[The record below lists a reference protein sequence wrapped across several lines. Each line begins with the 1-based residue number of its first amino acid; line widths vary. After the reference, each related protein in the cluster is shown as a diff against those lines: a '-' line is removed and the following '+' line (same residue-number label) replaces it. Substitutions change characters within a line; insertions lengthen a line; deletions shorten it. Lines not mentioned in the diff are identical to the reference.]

1 MAVEGEDIAVA
12 AAVIHSAVSLRRLA
26 ELRSHYAGCDAMSLL
41 RGLHD
46 DRELAS
52 RIAVV
57 SAFGAESAVL
67 LDMVASIDPAW
78 PVLFLDTGK
87 HFPPDVDHLIAHV
100 KLTNVRSLQPAP
112 GALQA
117 QDFTGELWRQSPDAC
132 CRLRKTEPLSEALGM
147 FAAWVTGR
155 KRFHGAERARLEV
168 FELER
173 GTSRSKFSLA
183 RWSGQD
189 VANYLRTR
197 KLPMHPLVAAGF
209 RSIGCAPCTLPI
221 GHDKSPRCGR
231 WRGRGKT
238 ECGNPSWDRIV
249 AHGLERAGSRR
260 NARSKP
266 IGTVTR
272 RRPRHPVA
280 SVPVQRSEQWPLV
293 SSAPRQLQRSSIIGE
308 GRLGAQ
314 LPSNVSLGRL

>member
-1 MAVEGEDIAVA
+1 MAVEGEDIADT
-12 AAVIHSAVSLRRLA
+12 AAVIHSEVSLRRLA
-26 ELRSHYAGCDAMSLL
+26 ELRSDYACCDAMSLL

-46 DRELAS
+46 DRELAG

-87 HFPPDVDHLIAHV
+87 HFPQTLAYRDHLIAHV

-173 GTSRSKFSLA
+173 GTSRLKVNPLA

-189 VANYLRTR
+189 VANYLRAR

-209 RSIGCAPCTLPI
+209 RSIGCAPCTLPV
-221 GHDKSPRCGR
+221 GHDESPRCGR

-238 ECGNPSWDRIV
+238 ECGI
-249 AHGLERAGSRR
+249 HL
-260 NARSKP
+260 
-266 IGTVTR
+266 GT
-272 RRPRHPVA
+272 
-280 SVPVQRSEQWPLV
+280 
-293 SSAPRQLQRSSIIGE
+293 G
-308 GRLGAQ
+308 
-314 LPSNVSLGRL
+314 